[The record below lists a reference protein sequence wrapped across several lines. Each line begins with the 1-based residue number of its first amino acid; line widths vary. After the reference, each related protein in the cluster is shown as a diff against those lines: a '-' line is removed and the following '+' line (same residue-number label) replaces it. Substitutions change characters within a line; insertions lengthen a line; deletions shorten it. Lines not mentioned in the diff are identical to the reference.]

1 MLYETLQSGTGRR
14 ITYQKAN
21 AFDHAVNT
29 CAILGTDFVKMFIA
43 SSVASEWKMVNLLIL
58 QVKAALKSFGR
69 LLQKPKGKSFK

>member
-1 MLYETLQSGTGRR
+1 MLFRSIAIVIIIVVMGD
-14 ITYQKAN
+14 

-69 LLQKPKGKSFK
+69 SLQKPKGKRFK